1 MPDSRFF
8 KNSGPYTV
16 KELAAYVD
24 ATIAGD
30 VENHREIE
38 DVMPLDTA
46 GAAHIS
52 FLSNPKYL
60 DEFKHSSAGACIVA
74 QKSEISAPKGM
85 ALLICDD
92 PYKAY
97 AKIAAKFYPK
107 ELGEGIIHP
116 TAFVAEGAKIGENVS
131 IGAFSVIEDGAEI
144 GANTVIDAH
153 VIVEK
158 NVTIGADCHLHAQ
171 VSVKCCDI
179 GNNVTLHSGVRI
191 GTDGFGFAPDP
202 AGHIKIPQLG
212 RVKIGHSVDIGSNS
226 TIDRGA
232 GPDTIIGDGCWI
244 DNLCQIA
251 HNVRLGRGCI
261 LAAQT
266 GISGSSVLEDFA
278 VLGGQVGVAGHVTI
292 GMGATV
298 TAKSGVISDIPAG
311 QVYAGFPARPR
322 KEFFRS
328 VAMLSKLAKR
338 KGNRK

>member
-1 MPDSRFF
+1 MADSRFF
-8 KNSGPYTV
+8 HNAGPFYV
-16 KELAAYVD
+16 KDLAAFVD
-24 ATIAGD
+24 AEVGGAAQGSLLID
-30 VENHREIE
+30 

-46 GAAHIS
+46 GPTHIS
-52 FLSNPKYL
+52 FLSNPKYA
-60 DEFKHSSAGACIVA
+60 DEFKNSGAGACIVA
-74 QKSEISAPKGM
+74 KQFVDMAPEGIT
-85 ALLICDD
+85 LLIADD

-97 AKIAAKFYPK
+97 ARIAAKFYPK
-107 ELGEGIIHP
+107 EKGNGDFHP
-116 TAFVAEGAKIGENVS
+116 TAYIAEGVTLGDSVS
-131 IGAFSVIEDGAEI
+131 IGAFSVIEEGVSI

-153 VIVEK
+153 VVIEK

-171 VSVKCCDI
+171 VTLKCCDI
-179 GNNVTLHSGVRI
+179 GDNVTLHSGVRI
-191 GTDGFGFAPDP
+191 GCDGFGFAPDP

-212 RVKIGHSVDIGSNS
+212 RVKVGQSVEIGANT

-251 HNVRLGRGCI
+251 HNVKMGRGCI

-266 GISGSSVLEDFA
+266 GISGSSVLEDFV
-278 VLGGQVGVAGHVTI
+278 VLGGQVGMAGHVTV

-328 VAMLSKLAKR
+328 VATLSKLAKN